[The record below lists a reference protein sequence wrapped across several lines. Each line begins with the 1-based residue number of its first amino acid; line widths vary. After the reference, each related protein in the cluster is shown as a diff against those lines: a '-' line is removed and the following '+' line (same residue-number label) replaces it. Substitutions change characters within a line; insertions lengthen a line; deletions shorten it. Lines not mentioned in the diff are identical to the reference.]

1 MADIAARIPLIL
13 FKEGDKTI
21 AYSPALDLSTC
32 GDTKQQARRKFSEAA
47 AIYLSELRAMGT
59 LDEILEE
66 SGWQKDVSKRGWIPP
81 VYKSA
86 SEEVEIPTGLLR
98 NRP

>member
-1 MADIAARIPLIL
+1 MADIAAKIPVIL

-32 GDTKQQARRKFSEAA
+32 GDTEQQARQRFSEAA
-47 AIYLSELRAMGT
+47 VIYLRELRAMGT

-66 SGWQKDVSKRGWIPP
+66 SGWQKDVRERIWIPP

-86 SEEVEIPTGLLR
+86 SEEVKIPTGV
-98 NRP
+98 